1 MYEVMDGIVDL
12 RFDSRELAKTTKE
25 DSALKR
31 LRDGFVNTDQAQE
44 IISAN
49 YPPMMSFYNHFEKK
63 GGVAK
68 IIKVAMESMA
78 LWKNKKLADS
88 WGMWLKELES
98 FSQVDMFF

>member
-1 MYEVMDGIVDL
+1 
-12 RFDSRELAKTTKE
+12 
-25 DSALKR
+25 
-31 LRDGFVNTDQAQE
+31 
-44 IISAN
+44 
-49 YPPMMSFYNHFEKK
+49 MSFYNHFEKK

-68 IIKVAMESMA
+68 IIKVAMESMN